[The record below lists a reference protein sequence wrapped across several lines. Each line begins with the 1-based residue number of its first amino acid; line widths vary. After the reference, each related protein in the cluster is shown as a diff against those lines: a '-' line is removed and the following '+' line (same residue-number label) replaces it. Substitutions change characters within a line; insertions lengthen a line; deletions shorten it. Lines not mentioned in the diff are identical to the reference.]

1 MRVGKAGDL
10 DGFFSDIREG
20 TRDLG
25 APAGRIP
32 FKRVNQIRKGEQNHA
47 VANPC

>member
-1 MRVGKAGDL
+1 MRVGNAGDRG
-10 DGFFSDIREG
+10 GFFSDRREG
-20 TRDLG
+20 AGDLG
-25 APAGRIP
+25 ASAERIP